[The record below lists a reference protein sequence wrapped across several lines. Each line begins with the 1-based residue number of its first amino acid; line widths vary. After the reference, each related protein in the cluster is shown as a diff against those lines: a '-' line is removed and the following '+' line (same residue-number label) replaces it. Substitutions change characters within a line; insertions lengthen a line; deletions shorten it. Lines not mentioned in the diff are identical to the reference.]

1 MNKVEAISIVEKIM
15 HADKVIHQQQLDMP
29 WKPPTD
35 PIFRT
40 LGQNQE
46 GSGIDGQSFKG
57 AESAPPGNSVI

>member
-40 LGQNQE
+40 LG
-46 GSGIDGQSFKG
+46 
-57 AESAPPGNSVI
+57 